1 MKWSP
6 LPEMTI
12 KKGNKA
18 PADGVL
24 IPELNYRN
32 YRTLEDLAPELDKIL
47 KGSDLPRCTEP
58 STWENPLL
66 WGVFGVLVGGIAVAV
81 VIK

>member
-1 MKWSP
+1 V
-6 LPEMTI
+6 TI

-24 IPELNYRN
+24 VPELNYRN
-32 YRTLEDLAPELDKIL
+32 YRSLEELQPELNKIIYG
-47 KGSDLPRCTEP
+47 KADLPLCSEP
-58 STWENPLL
+58 SLWESPLL
-66 WGVFGVLVGGIAVAV
+66 WGAIGVIVGGFTIAK